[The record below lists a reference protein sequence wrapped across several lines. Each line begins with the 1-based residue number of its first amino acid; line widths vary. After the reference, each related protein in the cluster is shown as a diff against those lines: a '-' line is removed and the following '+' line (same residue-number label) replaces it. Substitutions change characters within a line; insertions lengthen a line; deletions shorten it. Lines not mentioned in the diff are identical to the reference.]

1 MRLTDEEFLAIAA
14 DNGAG
19 TGRGSESR
27 LEWVDFHSY
36 AEFNAFAR
44 AIYRM
49 GQEEMRERAAQIVDG
64 IHSAED
70 QADAIRA
77 LEVEP

>member
-1 MRLTDEEFLAIAA
+1 MRPTDEELLAIAA
-14 DNGAG
+14 DNGAS

-49 GQEEMRERAAQIVDG
+49 GQEEMRERAYEAV
-64 IHSAED
+64 HCRECASA
-70 QADAIRA
+70 ITA

>member
-1 MRLTDEEFLAIAA
+1 MRPTDEEFLAIAA
-14 DNGAG
+14 DNGAS

-49 GQEEMRERAAQIVDG
+49 GQEEMRERASNKEQDGLPPDHYLVDVCLSG
-64 IHSAED
+64 
-70 QADAIRA
+70 
-77 LEVEP
+77 